1 VTVLPSRAMGRDAAA
16 VALPVTA
23 AAALGAAFAVSAWTY
38 SPLLLPAGLAVI
50 ALAAVSVSRPEV
62 GVATGFVL
70 VPLSNLG
77 VTGQPPWAFTAVWG
91 AFLAALGVW
100 RWLDGATPERVPPLT
115 MIVLANLLVAAV
127 AFVLGGA
134 VSNGYPELR
143 SLATGLLYFAA
154 AALLIRTRRELMWAL
169 AGIAVGIAIVGL
181 YAAYERYTGAVPEQ
195 AFFTPGGSL
204 VGRAAAGFGH
214 ANALGGFLVI
224 LIPFAIAG
232 AVLSRRARI
241 AFVLA
246 AALGVYGIYA
256 SFSRGAM
263 IGLALVPFV
272 FLRGRR
278 LLLVAPALAALGA
291 LLTPGLIRERFAT
304 LTESGSEVATRVDFW
319 STALQ
324 IWQSRPVLGAGL
336 GQFPTAY
343 AEARVPGRGFLP
355 GTISEPPPHA
365 HNIVLQA
372 LATEGLIGLL
382 ALGAVLAGALLLA
395 VRLRRSP
402 NRTAAVLGSAGL
414 ASVLAFLF
422 HNMFDV
428 TLLEG
433 TGIYFWA
440 LLGILAGVTTGAAR
454 SERPEP

>member
-1 VTVLPSRAMGRDAAA
+1 VSILPSRAVGRDAAVTTLA
-16 VALPVTA
+16 VTA
-23 AAALGAAFAVSAWTY
+23 AAALGAVFAVSAWTY

-50 ALAAVSVSRPEV
+50 ALATVSVSRPEV
-62 GVATGFVL
+62 GVATGFLL

-77 VTGQPPWAFTAVWG
+77 LTGEPPWAFTAVWG

-100 RWLDGATPERVPPLT
+100 RWLDRAGPEPVPPLT
-115 MIVLANLLVAAV
+115 VIVLANLLVAAV

-143 SLATGLLYFAA
+143 SLGTGLLYFAA
-154 AALLIRTRRELMWAL
+154 AALLIRTRREVMWAL
-169 AGIAVGIAIVGL
+169 AGVAAGIAIVGL
-181 YAAYERYTGAVPEQ
+181 YAAFERYTGAVPEQ
-195 AFFTPGGSL
+195 AFFTAGGSL
-204 VGRAAAGFGH
+204 VARAAAGFGH
-214 ANALGGFLVI
+214 ANALGGFLVV

-232 AVLSRRARI
+232 AVLSRRGRMG
-241 AFVLA
+241 FVLA
-246 AALGVYGIYA
+246 TALGVYGIYA

-278 LLLVAPALAALGA
+278 SLALAPALAALAA
-291 LLTPGLIRERFAT
+291 LLAPGLVRERFAT
-304 LTESGSEVATRVDFW
+304 LTESGSEVATRLDFW
-319 STALQ
+319 NTALQ
-324 IWQSRPVLGAGL
+324 IWQSHPVLGVGL
-336 GQFPTAY
+336 GRFPAAY

-372 LATEGLIGLL
+372 LATEGLVGLL
-382 ALGAVLAGALLLA
+382 ALAAVLAGAVLLA
-395 VRLRRSP
+395 LRLRRRAS
-402 NRTAAVLGSAGL
+402 RTEAVLGSAGL
-414 ASVLAFLF
+414 ASVLAFLA

-440 LLGILAGVTTGAAR
+440 LLGVLAGVATGAAR
-454 SERPEP
+454 SERPGP

>member
-1 VTVLPSRAMGRDAAA
+1 VSVLPSHAVRRGTAAN
-16 VALPVTA
+16 ALPVTV
-23 AAALGAAFAVSAWTY
+23 AAALGAVFAVSAWRY

-50 ALAAVSVSRPEV
+50 GIAAVSISRPEV

-77 VTGQPPWAFTAVWG
+77 LTGEPSWAFTALWG
-91 AFLAALGVW
+91 VFLAALGLW
-100 RWLDGATPERVPPLT
+100 RRLDGGTPPLT
-115 MIVLANLLVAAV
+115 VAVLANLLVAAV

-134 VSNGYPELR
+134 VSDGYPELR
-143 SLATGLLYFAA
+143 SLTTGLLYFAA
-154 AALLIRTRRELMWAL
+154 TALLIRTRRELMWAL
-169 AGIAVGIAIVGL
+169 AGIAASIAIVGL
-181 YAAYERYTGAVPEQ
+181 YAAYERYTGAVPAQ
-195 AFFTPGGSL
+195 AFFTPDGSL
-204 VGRAAAGFGH
+204 IGRAAAGFGH
-214 ANALGGFLVI
+214 PNALGGFLVI
-224 LIPFAIAG
+224 LVPFAIAG
-232 AVLSRRARI
+232 ALLSRRGRI

-278 LLLVAPALAALGA
+278 LVVAAPALAALGA
-291 LLTPGLIRERFAT
+291 ILTPGLIRERFAT
-304 LTESGSEVATRVDFW
+304 LTESGSEVATRIDFW
-319 STALQ
+319 NTALHV
-324 IWQSRPVLGAGL
+324 WQSHPLLGVGL
-336 GQFPTAY
+336 GRFSTAY

-355 GTISEPPPHA
+355 GTISQPPPHA

-382 ALGAVLAGALLLA
+382 ALLGVLGAALVLA
-395 VRLRRSP
+395 VRLRRRPS
-402 NRTAAVLGSAGL
+402 RTEAVLGSAGL
-414 ASVLAFLF
+414 ASLLAFLT

-440 LLGILAGVTTGAAR
+440 LLGILAGVAAGA
-454 SERPEP
+454 RPWRAEP